1 MSKTS
6 RTLIVLG
13 FYLFAFIALS
23 CIAIF
28 FGFIVYKGVSAL
40 SLKLIFDDT
49 PMWSALL
56 FKARVFDGIFNA
68 IVGSFFVVS
77 LAMVFALPLGFLT
90 GIYLYVYA
98 SRRMRAVLG
107 FLCDILSSIPS
118 IVVGLF
124 GLSITIFL
132 HKNHFAS
139 LFPSLIVSALALSV
153 LVIPYIIKMT
163 DLALMG
169 IPKSLSDIGLRL
181 GATRLQNLFYVQLPL
196 ASKEILSG
204 VILAI
209 GRAVEDT
216 AVIMMTGAVA
226 MAGIP
231 SSLLQKYEALPF
243 FIYHISSE
251 YANKEQL
258 NQGFGA
264 SIVLLVL
271 SLSLF
276 WVAIVLQKMISKR
289 SGLVTR

>member
-1 MSKTS
+1 MHKILHKFIIFSFYFFA
-6 RTLIVLG
+6 LLALVCIV
-13 FYLFAFIALS
+13 
-23 CIAIF
+23 F
-28 FGFIVYKGVSAL
+28 FLGFIVYKGVLAL

-49 PMWSALL
+49 LVWDALL
-56 FKARVFDGIFNA
+56 LKARVFDGIFNA
-68 IVGSFFVVS
+68 IIGSLLVVT
-77 LAMVFALPLGFLT
+77 LAMVFALPLGFLS
-90 GIYLYVYA
+90 GIYLYLFA
-98 SRRMRAVLG
+98 SPMMRKGLG

-139 LFPSLIVSALALSV
+139 LYPSLIVSALSLAI

-169 IPKSLSDIGLRL
+169 IPKTISDIGLRL
-181 GATRLQNLFYVQLPL
+181 GATKLQNLFYIQLPL
-196 ASKEILSG
+196 VSKEILSG

-231 SSLLQKYEALPF
+231 SSLLHKYEALPF

-258 NQGFGA
+258 QQGFGA

-276 WVAIVLQKMISKR
+276 GAAIFIQKMISSR
-289 SGLVTR
+289 SGFGKV

>member
-1 MSKTS
+1 MTKSS
-6 RTLIVLG
+6 QNFIVVC
-13 FYLFAFIALS
+13 FYILALLALLS
-23 CIAIF
+23 LAIF
-28 FGFIVYKGVSAL
+28 FGFILYKGLLAL
-40 SLKLIFDDT
+40 NLKLIFDDT
-49 PMWSALL
+49 PLWSALL
-56 FKARVFDGIFNA
+56 LKARVFDGIFNA

-98 SRRMRAVLG
+98 SKRMRSVLG

-139 LFPSLIVSALALSV
+139 LFPSLIVSALSLSI

-163 DLALMG
+163 HLALMG
-169 IPKSLSDIGLRL
+169 IPKSVSDIGLRL
-181 GATRLQNLFYVQLPL
+181 GATQLQNLFHVQLPL

-209 GRAVEDT
+209 GRAIEDT

-251 YANKEQL
+251 YANKAQL

-276 WVAIVLQKMISKR
+276 GVAIVLQKLISKR
-289 SGLVTR
+289 SGLVPR

>member
-1 MSKTS
+1 MSKVS
-6 RTLIVLG
+6 HKLIVMG
-13 FYLFAFIALS
+13 FYAFALIALT
-23 CIAIF
+23 CLVIF
-28 FGFIVYKGVSAL
+28 FGFIVYKGFAAL
-40 SLKLIFDDT
+40 SLKLIFDDVAA
-49 PMWSALL
+49 WDALL
-56 FKARVFDGIFNA
+56 LKTRVFDGIFNA
-68 IVGSFFVVS
+68 IIGSFLVVG

-90 GIYLYVYA
+90 GLYLFLYA
-98 SRRMRAVLG
+98 SKRIRAVLG

-118 IVVGLF
+118 IVIGLF

-139 LFPSLIVSALALSV
+139 LYPSLLVSSLCLGV

-169 IPKSLSDIGLRL
+169 IPKGLSGIGLTL
-181 GATRLQNLFYVQLPL
+181 GATRLQNLFYVQLPV

-204 VILAI
+204 IILAI

-231 SSLLQKYEALPF
+231 GSWLHKYEALPF

-251 YANKEQL
+251 YANQEQL

-264 SIVLLVL
+264 AIVLLVL
-271 SLSLF
+271 SLFLF
-276 WVAIVLQKMISKR
+276 FMAIVLHKMISKR
-289 SGLVTR
+289 SGFVPR

>member
-13 FYLFAFIALS
+13 FYLFALIALA
-23 CIAIF
+23 CIALF

-49 PMWSALL
+49 PVWSALL
-56 FKARVFDGIFNA
+56 FKERVFDGIFNA
-68 IVGSFFVVS
+68 MVGSFLVVS

-90 GIYLYVYA
+90 GVYLYLYA
-98 SRRMRAVLG
+98 TQRTRAVLG

-132 HKNHFAS
+132 HKNHFGS
-139 LFPSLIVSALALSV
+139 LYPSLLVSALCLGV

-169 IPKSLSDIGLRL
+169 IPKGLSDIGLRL
-181 GATRLQNLFYVQLPL
+181 GATRLQNLFHVQLPL

-204 VILAI
+204 IILAI

-231 SSLLQKYEALPF
+231 SSWLQKYEALPF

-264 SIVLLVL
+264 AIVLLVL
-271 SLSLF
+271 SLLLF
-276 WVAIVLQKMISKR
+276 WIAMYLHKMISKR
-289 SGLVTR
+289 SGLVPR

>member
-13 FYLFAFIALS
+13 FYLFALIALA
-23 CIAIF
+23 CLALF

-49 PMWSALL
+49 PVWSALL
-56 FKARVFDGIFNA
+56 FKERVFDGIFNA
-68 IVGSFFVVS
+68 MVGSFLVVS

-90 GIYLYVYA
+90 GVYLYLYA
-98 SRRMRAVLG
+98 TQRTRAVLG

-132 HKNHFAS
+132 HKNHFGS
-139 LFPSLIVSALALSV
+139 LYPSLLISALALSV

-181 GATRLQNLFYVQLPL
+181 GATRLQNLFHVQLPL

-204 VILAI
+204 IILAI

-231 SSLLQKYEALPF
+231 SSWLQKYEALPF

-251 YANKEQL
+251 YTNKEQL

-264 SIVLLVL
+264 AIVLLVL
-271 SLSLF
+271 SLFLF
-276 WVAIVLQKMISKR
+276 WMAMYLHKMISKR
-289 SGLVTR
+289 SGLVPR